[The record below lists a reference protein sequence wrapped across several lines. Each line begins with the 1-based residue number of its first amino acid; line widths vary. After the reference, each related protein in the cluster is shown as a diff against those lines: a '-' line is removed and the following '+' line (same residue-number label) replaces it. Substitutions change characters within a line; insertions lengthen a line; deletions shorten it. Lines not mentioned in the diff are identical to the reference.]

1 MTLNKNLLLT
11 RSINKNQSQIWVL
24 WCFTFLPPEMLW
36 ISWRAL
42 VSRSF
47 MAKLDSFFCP
57 SFYKQCIFDLFT
69 NNTYLIPWW
78 TIRLKMYL
86 IFMFLCHM
94 WIRNW
99 VFQSWLLG
107 VQLFTVYYNIYFN
120 FIYSWWVVIRC
131 SILWVVAGAV
141 VGRKRPQAPSASAP
155 WPSPVLSSCAMSLH
169 MDTTTRA
176 SPAITAI
183 TSPQKS
189 DAPPYMATTKQSLSS
204 TIFVH
209 RGSGL
214 RTQHNK
220 ETREINI
227 HDMARVTHKLFDT
240 LRKLVSGK
248 KRQKHTK
255 KHKNTPP
262 TILHSDKC
270 WENWSLGTTQEN
282 APTIIGCLLVH
293 LSLDEKPPSIL
304 YFRKYLLGGHYHYQL
319 PQQIS

>member
-1 MTLNKNLLLT
+1 
-11 RSINKNQSQIWVL
+11 
-24 WCFTFLPPEMLW
+24 MLW

-255 KHKNTPP
+255 NTKTHRPLSCTLINVGKIGLWALHRKTPP
-262 TILHSDKC
+262 
-270 WENWSLGTTQEN
+270 Q
-282 APTIIGCLLVH
+282 
-293 LSLDEKPPSIL
+293 
-304 YFRKYLLGGHYHYQL
+304 
-319 PQQIS
+319 